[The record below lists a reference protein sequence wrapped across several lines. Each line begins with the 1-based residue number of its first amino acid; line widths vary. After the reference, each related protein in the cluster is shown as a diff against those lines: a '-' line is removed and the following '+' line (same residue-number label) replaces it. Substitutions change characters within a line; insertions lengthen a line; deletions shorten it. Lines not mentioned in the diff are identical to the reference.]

1 MVQQKRFW
9 LTPPDLYAKLDSEFH
24 FDFDPCPFP
33 RPDTFN
39 GVAVPWGFSNYVNP
53 PFRKSDGAFDAGPT
67 AFIRK
72 AIEEQQKGKSSVI
85 VLNTMSYI
93 NMLIEAGAEF
103 RSLGRLRWLDC
114 DTEEPWKSPANTTLF
129 ILRGN
134 TCQP

>member
-1 MVQQKRFW
+1 MMTQQQRFW
-9 LTPPDLYAKLDSEFH
+9 LTPPDLYEKLNNEFS

-39 GVAVPWGFSNYVNP
+39 GIAVPWGHSNYVNP

-72 AIEEQQKGKSSVI
+72 AIEEKKQGKTSVV

-114 DTEEPWKSPANTTLF
+114 DTREPWKSPANTTLF
-129 ILRGN
+129 VLRGDR
-134 TCQP
+134 